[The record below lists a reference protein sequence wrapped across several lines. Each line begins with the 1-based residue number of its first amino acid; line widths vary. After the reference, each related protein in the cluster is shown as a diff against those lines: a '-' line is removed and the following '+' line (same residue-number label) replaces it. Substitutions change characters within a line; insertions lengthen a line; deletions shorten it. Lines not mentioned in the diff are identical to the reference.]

1 MTDDP
6 AMPRLRAPRVADWLT
21 APMRRNHATYLKVAA
36 AAVTINL
43 FGLVSSLFAMTVYDR
58 VLPNNATASLVGLS
72 IGLAIVILFD
82 FVLKTLRA
90 YFVDIAGADIDHRV
104 GASLFRKLLASRMDL
119 RRGSTGSLA
128 GLMRE
133 LETLRDFFAS
143 ATLTAIVDVPFILLT
158 LAVIAA
164 IGGKVV
170 LVPIAMIP
178 IVILA
183 GWLTHPALDRLS
195 GQAMGEGLAK
205 QSVLVEAIGGLETVK
220 ATGAGALLTRRW
232 NRAMHAHADSSL
244 RQRLVAA
251 ISVNVATSGQ
261 TICYAGVVIVGV
273 AMIGAQELTMGGL
286 IACSMLAGRAVA
298 PLAQIAQ
305 LLSRLSATQ
314 AAYGQ
319 LDGLMQAPVEGAQGQ
334 PLALA
339 KVAGAIA
346 FRRVTFRYPGAT
358 ADAIEDVSFD
368 IAPGERIAILG
379 RIGSGKSTIT
389 RLMLGLYP
397 PGDGLVM
404 IDGTDLRQLDLAAL
418 RAQVG
423 VALQDSVLLSG
434 TVRDNIVLARAGID
448 DDEMLRVARLSGAH
462 DFMGQIANGYDLRLN
477 DRGESLSG
485 GQRQAIA
492 IARALAG
499 RPPVLLFD
507 EPTSAMD
514 VQSETALID
523 RLLPEVAGRTL
534 VVVTHRPSL
543 LRLVTRV
550 MVVENGRVVADGPRD
565 DILRRLQA
573 PPAPPRTAAA

>member
-434 TVRDNIVLARAGID
+434 TVRDNIVLARAGVD
-448 DDEMLRVARLSGAH
+448 DDEMLRVARLTGAH
-462 DFMGQIANGYDLRLN
+462 DFMGRIANGYDLQLS
-477 DRGESLSG
+477 DRGDSLSG

>member
-220 ATGAGALLTRRW
+220 ATGAGTLLTHRW
-232 NRAMHAHADSSL
+232 NRAMHAHADSAL

-251 ISVNVATSGQ
+251 ISVNVATSAQ

-273 AMIGAQELTMGGL
+273 AMIGAQALTMGGL

-305 LLSRLSATQ
+305 LLSRLSATR

-319 LDGLMQAPVEGAQGQ
+319 LDGLMQAPAEGAQGQ

-339 KVAGAIA
+339 AVQGAIA

-368 IAPGERIAILG
+368 IAAGERIAILG
-379 RIGSGKSTIT
+379 RIGSGKSTIA

-397 PGDGLVM
+397 PADGLVM

-418 RAQVG
+418 RAQMG

-434 TVRDNIVLARAGID
+434 TVRDNIVLARAGVD
-448 DDEMLRVARLSGAH
+448 DDEMLRVARLTGAH
-462 DFMGQIANGYDLRLN
+462 DFMGRIANGYDLQLS
-477 DRGESLSG
+477 DRGDSLSG

-550 MVVENGRVVADGPRD
+550 MIVEQGRVVADGPRD
-565 DILRRLQA
+565 EILRRLQSA
-573 PPAPPRTAAA
+573 PASAQTVAA